1 MTVKQGSTHKILV
14 PQLVSPAALG
24 NLVLTLEQQ
33 VRTPAVSVE
42 QDPTQMVPLLPL
54 AVIAVLGDL
63 VL

>member
-1 MTVKQGSTHKILV
+1 MKQGSTQKILV

-54 AVIAVLGDL
+54 AVSAVLGDL